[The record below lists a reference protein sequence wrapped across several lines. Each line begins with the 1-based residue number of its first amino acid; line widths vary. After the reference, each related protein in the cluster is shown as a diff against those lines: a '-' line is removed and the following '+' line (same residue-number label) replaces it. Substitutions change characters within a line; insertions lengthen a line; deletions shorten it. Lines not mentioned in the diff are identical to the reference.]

1 MTYNLKFTPAVE
13 RETEQIYHRVQN
25 VIPFPQWQAMAPL
38 IVEINRLKRE
48 KNAVILAHNYQTPDI
63 FYGVADI
70 VGDSLK
76 LAQEAT
82 KTTADIIVQA
92 GVYFMAETAKILNP
106 QKTVLIPDPRAGC
119 SLADSITPADVA
131 LMRSK
136 YPNATVVSYVNTS
149 AVVKAASDV
158 CVTSGNA
165 EKIVEAIDS
174 DEIIFLP
181 DQYLAHYVAG
191 KTSKKIY
198 AWKGA
203 CEVHELFTGKY
214 VEELRAEHQ
223 NIVVL
228 AHPEC
233 PPDVLTAS
241 DYIGST
247 AQMQTYI
254 EQKQPA
260 RVVLITECSM
270 SDNLYAANP
279 NLEFIR
285 PCQLCPHMKRI
296 SLEKI
301 LHSLET
307 MTHEILIDADILAAA
322 RRPIDR
328 MLELS

>member
-1 MTYNLKFTPAVE
+1 MHNLKYTPAVE
-13 RETEQIYHRVQN
+13 KETEEIYHRVQN
-25 VIPFPQWQAMAPL
+25 VIAPARWQSMAPL

-106 QKTVLIPDPRAGC
+106 QKTVLIPDPLAGC
-119 SLADSITPADVA
+119 SLASSITPDDVA

-136 YPNATVVSYVNTS
+136 YPGATVVSYVNTS
-149 AVVKAASDV
+149 AAVKAVSDV

-165 EKIVEAIDS
+165 EKIVEAIES

-181 DQYLAHYVAG
+181 DQYLAHYVAT
-191 KTSKKIY
+191 KTTKKIY

-214 VEELRAEHQ
+214 VDELRAEHQ

-233 PPDVLTAS
+233 PPDVLEAS

-270 SDNLYAANP
+270 SDNLFAANP

-296 SLEKI
+296 DLEKI

-307 MTHEILIDADILAAA
+307 MTHEVLIDPDIITAA

>member
-1 MTYNLKFTPAVE
+1 MQELKFSPAVE
-13 RETEQIYHRVQN
+13 KETAHVYERISRV
-25 VIPFPQWQAMAPL
+25 IDEKRWQFVAPY
-38 IVEINRLKRE
+38 IVEINRLKKER
-48 KNAVILAHNYQTPDI
+48 NAVILAHNYQTPDI

-106 QKTVLIPDPRAGC
+106 DKMVLIPDTSAGC
-119 SLADSITPADVA
+119 SLATSITPDDVA
-131 LMRSK
+131 LMRAK
-136 YPNATVVSYVNTS
+136 YPNATVVSYVNTN
-149 AVVKAASDV
+149 ADVKAVSDI

-181 DQYLAHYVAG
+181 DQYLANYVAT
-191 KTSKKIY
+191 KTKKKIY

-203 CEVHELFTGKY
+203 CEVHERFTGAY
-214 VEELRAEHQ
+214 IRELRAEHKG
-223 NIVVL
+223 ITIL

-233 PPDVLTAS
+233 PPDVLLES
-241 DYIGST
+241 DYVGST
-247 AQMQTYI
+247 AQMSNYI
-254 EQKQPA
+254 DDKQPQ

-270 SDNLYAANP
+270 SDNVYASNP

-285 PCQLCPHMKRI
+285 PCQLCPHMQRI
-296 SLEKI
+296 DLPKI
-301 LHSLET
+301 LHSLQT
-307 MTHEILIDADILAAA
+307 LTHQVEIDADISKRA
-322 RRPIDR
+322 RRAIDR

>member
-149 AVVKAASDV
+149 AAVKAASDV

-214 VEELRAEHQ
+214 VDELRAEHQ

-233 PPDVLTAS
+233 PPDVLKAS
-241 DYIGST
+241 DYVGST
-247 AQMQTYI
+247 AQMQSYI
-254 EQKQPA
+254 EQKQPG